1 MSAWIKIALLWVPL
15 WLAPPL
21 FAQDSHFTTHQ
32 TTYDMSA
39 LGMYHAAHPVV
50 KGVML
55 VLVGA
60 SILTWAIFLLK
71 WLQLRLAIIVLNK
84 EQQRLKAQPTL
95 QSIAQ
100 HIPQLGQH
108 SVTTQLFQEIADELN
123 RSEGQADHAF
133 VERIDYRLE
142 RQIQHWTYRR
152 RYGIG
157 MLATIGSVAPFI
169 GLFGTVWG
177 IMNSFIGI
185 VNAKTTN
192 LAVVAPG
199 IAEALFATA
208 LGLVA
213 AIPAVMMYN
222 YFTRLLAHYATLVG
236 NLAAMLR
243 LMVKRDISL
252 QRLSTEA
259 E

>member
-1 MSAWIKIALLWVPL
+1 MSGISFNLYAEVPNL
-15 WLAPPL
+15 E
-21 FAQDSHFTTHQ
+21 TTEVLH
-32 TTYDMSA
+32 DMSVM
-39 LGMYHAAHPVV
+39 GMYHAAHPVV

-55 VLVGA
+55 LLVAA
-60 SILTWAIFLLK
+60 SVLTWAIFLMK
-71 WLQLRLAIIVLNK
+71 WVQLRMAIAKLGK
-84 EQQRLKAQPTL
+84 EQKRLKKQPSL
-95 QSIAQ
+95 QVTATKL
-100 HIPQLGQH
+100 HKFGEK
-108 SVTTQLFQEIADELN
+108 SVTAKLFKEIADELK
-123 RSEGQADHAF
+123 RSEGQSDHAF
-133 VERIDYRLE
+133 VERVDYRLE
-142 RQIQHWTYRR
+142 RQIQHWTYRS

-222 YFTRLLAHYATLVG
+222 YFTRLVAHYSTLVG
-236 NLAAMLR
+236 NLVAMLR

-252 QRLSTEA
+252 NRLSTEA